1 MQHAHGA
8 ARRFYPLRP
17 SGPHGEP
24 GGGGGPAAL
33 QPRAR
38 PREGAALPPLPSS
51 TAGLRKGGRG
61 GGRRRRGGRGLFCAR
76 GLFCSRVV
84 VRSRFCCAFFFPS
97 RCFVPSRSRFLARR
111 RVVFALSGFR
121 FALRFALLP
130 AFSLCAPFV
139 CFVSC
144 ALSPSAPPFLFCASL
159 FARSSNR
166 CPLPAL
172 SLGSHTPFPPHT
184 LSPYPTL
191 SPTPH
196 SHPKLGAHPSL
207 PTPNP
212 SAPHVRGRSTDQGR
226 SAGRTEEP
234 VQLASN

>member
-8 ARRFYPLRP
+8 ARRFHPLRP

-24 GGGGGPAAL
+24 GGGGVR
-33 QPRAR
+33 QPCSPEPDHGR
-38 PREGAALPPLPSS
+38 GLPSPPPQQHGGV
-51 TAGLRKGGRG
+51 TQGRKGGG
-61 GGRRRRGGRGLFCAR
+61 RRRGGRGLFCAR

-196 SHPKLGAHPSL
+196 SHPNLGAHPSL

-234 VQLASN
+234 VQLPSN